1 MCARIPNLLASLPEG
16 HASQP
21 AISATLQAASNPGLS
36 PLPLALVIKITCK
49 KPVDELYVS
58 ELPLPESLA
67 THTGEFQWTEEHWLI
82 VTKLF

>member
-1 MCARIPNLLASLPEG
+1 
-16 HASQP
+16 
-21 AISATLQAASNPGLS
+21 
-36 PLPLALVIKITCK
+36 LVIKITCK